1 MNTVARSYAFNER
14 FTIFGKH
21 LEFNVTKLSDFNR
34 MQLSQ
39 VFTYALVLETLQH
52 IHDCDNEHGQKLLN
66 EFKANMTRQ
75 GGRYQRALKKM
86 IRVFADR
93 LRARDRMSLRLAAK
107 VADKSLARALEKCDR
122 FVLRQ
127 KKYQDD
133 LAISAALTLTAM
145 SQYVPTSVK
154 DTAGIKNF
162 QDSQGAAKQ
171 LPQIIECVR
180 EMLTLYRENLTVL
193 SLAYLDPQAEFEF
206 LGLRKKVPSVFKT
219 SLRFGG
225 TLVLM
230 ADELVSSDDFA
241 RITNEQT
248 PLQRVLIYNA
258 QKNAVTLYDVVSTG
272 VLQAPVG

>member
-1 MNTVARSYAFNER
+1 MDTVVRSYAFNER

-21 LEFNVTKLSDFNR
+21 LEFDVTKLSDFNR

-39 VFTYALVLETLQH
+39 VFTYALALETLQH
-52 IHDCDNEHGQKLLN
+52 IHDHDNEHGQKLLN

-75 GGRYQRALKKM
+75 GERYQHALKKM

-93 LRARDRMSLRLAAK
+93 LRARDRMSLRLASK

-180 EMLTLYRENLTVL
+180 EMLMLYRENLTVL
-193 SLAYLDPQAEFEF
+193 SSAYLDPQANFEF
-206 LGLRKKVPSVFKT
+206 LGLRKKAPTVFKT
-219 SLRFGG
+219 SLRFGD

-230 ADELVSSDDFA
+230 TADLVSSDDFA
-241 RITNEQT
+241 QITNEQT
-248 PLQRVLIYNA
+248 PLQRVVIYNA
-258 QKNAVTLYDVVSTG
+258 QKNAVTVYDVVSTG
-272 VLQAPVG
+272 VSQDEL